1 MRRQQHIHIE
11 EPLKMKVSWTI
22 FNNRFHNAIEDTL
35 VNALWIV
42 VRLQQN
48 GGTGA
53 ISTAFA
59 PVLSH
64 TCQDSA

>member
-1 MRRQQHIHIE
+1 MQKSKLDDLQ
-11 EPLKMKVSWTI
+11 
-22 FNNRFHNAIEDTL
+22 RFHNAIEDTL
-35 VNALWIV
+35 VNALWLSFV
-42 VRLQQN
+42 FNKN

-64 TCQDSA
+64 AKIARDFACSH